1 MTANFFQSLE
11 AHDVAYLL
19 ISGQATVLYGAA
31 TFSED
36 IDLWVEPSGP
46 NIQHVR
52 AALKQVGARY
62 HKLTPPLDSR
72 HLEARHGFHFVLEP
86 EPVFL
91 DILGRPPRS
100 QSFGEAERDSQ
111 RFETDWGKLPVIG
124 ARDLIELKKTQR
136 LADYPIISALTLG
149 VVEASDASAETLKW
163 AVANLFTAESFFFFN
178 EHYPQWIRSSPDD
191 IPPGL
196 TRLPGHP
203 ADKIPDDV
211 IEEAAR
217 WMNAAI
223 ARHQRAD
230 RHYWRPI
237 IEELRQLRRDRILMR
252 EGTLV

>member
-1 MTANFFQSLE
+1 MIANFFQSLE

-36 IDLWVEPSGP
+36 IDLWVELSGP
-46 NIQHVR
+46 NVQRLR

-72 HLEARHGFHFVLEP
+72 YLEAGHGFHFVFEP

-91 DILGRPPRS
+91 DLLGRPPRS
-100 QSFGEAERDSQ
+100 CSFAEAQGDSC
-111 RFETDWGKLPVIG
+111 RFQTDWGKLPVIG

-149 VVEASDASAETLKW
+149 VVEDSDVSAETLSW
-163 AVANLFTAESFFFFN
+163 AVANLFTAESFLFFN
-178 EHYPQWIRSSPDD
+178 EHYPQWVQTSPSD
-191 IPPGL
+191 IPSAL
-196 TRLPGHP
+196 TRLAGCP
-203 ADKIPDDV
+203 ADEIPDSV

-237 IEELRQLRRDRILMR
+237 IEELRKLRRDRILMH
-252 EGTLV
+252 EGTPV